1 MADAYL
7 WCGAIFMDL
16 PGHRTIDVLHYI
28 EELFPVNDIANYI
41 YGRNSSSVRPSDHD
55 RRHKVLWLEIEWM
68 LLGK

>member
-16 PGHRTIDVLHYI
+16 PGHRTIDVQHYI
-28 EELFPVNDIANYI
+28 EQLFPVNDIANYI
-41 YGRNSSSVRPSDHD
+41 YGRKFIFRPL
-55 RRHKVLWLEIEWM
+55 RRRGRHKVLWLEIEWM